1 LRPQGSGM
9 LPLPPVFLCRK
20 KFSCFVSSKID
31 FLGLEASVVSFEGQI
46 AVSRQEWQWRV
57 PDDWLIFS

>member
-1 LRPQGSGM
+1 M